1 MKESYLNSA
10 RKEGIGD
17 YNVKGQR
24 RIKEFQNQGR
34 GPSAVEFL
42 GSEDC
47 SNAPFQIS
55 NVFVVSVGNK
65 IHIVKI
71 AC

>member
-1 MKESYLNSA
+1 MLGRRGLE
-10 RKEGIGD
+10 I
-17 YNVKGQR
+17 NVKGQW

-34 GPSAVEFL
+34 GLSAVEFL
-42 GSEDC
+42 GSEDS

-65 IHIVKI
+65 IHIVNI